1 MCTWHESNYFAESA
15 RNEDQCWSEGYSR
28 CWDEVLQGAFAVDQ
42 ACSEARS
49 VFLHGLSWDS
59 TCVHPHHFYWWF
71 LVRQNRIAW
80 LLKPKLHMF
89 QHMLKRC
96 LKWRSLATNWA
107 MFECMCMCVKGTVAA
122 FWGHNTRHWS
132 CFSEEDS
139 IGILKHIARHV
150 SGKQCEGYIIK
161 VAQLRPDFRK
171 LKLYDICMKDPWISL
186 QFCSFGQVES
196 CWETHEE
203 EPLCA
208 VHMFDHFCMQV
219 CSKTALVYVFF
230 LNFCAGL
237 MWMRRGNGDDRPR
250 VEKVSGERL
259 FKWSRL
265 TCT

>member
-1 MCTWHESNYFAESA
+1 MCNPIIFIDDSWSGKTELLGFWNPNCICSNT
-15 RNEDQCWSEGYSR
+15 CWSDASNGE
-28 CWDEVLQGAFAVDQ
+28 
-42 ACSEARS
+42 
-49 VFLHGLSWDS
+49 
-59 TCVHPHHFYWWF
+59 
-71 LVRQNRIAW
+71 AW
-80 LLKPKLHMF
+80 LLTGQCLNACACV
-89 QHMLKRC
+89 LKAP
-96 LKWRSLATNWA
+96 W
-107 MFECMCMCVKGTVAA
+107 AA

-171 LKLYDICMKDPWISL
+171 LKLYIDICMKDPWISL

-219 CSKTALVYVFF
+219 CSQTALVYVLF

-237 MWMRRGNGDDRPR
+237 MWMRHGSGDDRPR

-259 FKWSRL
+259 FKWSGL